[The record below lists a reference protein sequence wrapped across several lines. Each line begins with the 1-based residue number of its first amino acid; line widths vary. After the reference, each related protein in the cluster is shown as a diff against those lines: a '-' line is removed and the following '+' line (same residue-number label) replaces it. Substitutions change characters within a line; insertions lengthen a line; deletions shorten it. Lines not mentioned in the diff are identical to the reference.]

1 MIVVHSRKF
10 ALLQAIVACTFFF
23 SFFFRLKEKNT
34 EFSRL
39 DCGLCKFVFLC
50 YFCFFF
56 IFMNKERNIRGW
68 GFVSLF
74 QYYNE

>member
-10 ALLQAIVACTFFF
+10 ALLQAIVACIFFF
-23 SFFFRLKEKNT
+23 SFFLEGLEKKNYM

-39 DCGLCKFVFLC
+39 DCGLCKFVFLY

-56 IFMNKERNIRGW
+56 N
-68 GFVSLF
+68 L
-74 QYYNE
+74 